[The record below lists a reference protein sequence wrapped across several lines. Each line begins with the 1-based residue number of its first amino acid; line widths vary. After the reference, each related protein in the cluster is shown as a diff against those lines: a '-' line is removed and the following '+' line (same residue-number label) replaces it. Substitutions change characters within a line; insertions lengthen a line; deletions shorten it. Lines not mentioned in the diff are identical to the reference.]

1 MPGSALSLQQIGKW
15 AQLVLSHLKRK
26 RAQQIVL
33 LTMIV
38 HGTKPE
44 MPKSKRTGPVWG
56 RLRARKNQRYY
67 QDRIYFIASFEQ
79 MADTAGMSKATAQKA
94 VEELE
99 KAKLVE
105 VILTGTGRG
114 HPNVYQLRLPELVE
128 HPHHTMTVP

>member
-1 MPGSALSLQQIGKW
+1 MSGSSLSLQQIGKW
-15 AQLVLSHLKRK
+15 TQLVLSHLKRK

-38 HGTKPE
+38 HG
-44 MPKSKRTGPVWG
+44 
-56 RLRARKNQRYY
+56 
-67 QDRIYFIASFEQ
+67 IYFIASFEQ